1 MKELTTE
8 QLRRLDG
15 QEGLVIQGCGGSL
28 QEWIDGINDLLTE
41 AQILCG
47 GSKFRSEEVAVFQQD
62 RITGGDCPSY
72 DAALGI
78 IGEYVNITGPDEP
91 EQGHL
96 SGMTMQ

>member
-1 MKELTTE
+1 M
-8 QLRRLDG
+8 
-15 QEGLVIQGCGGSL
+15 
-28 QEWIDGINDLLTE
+28 
-41 AQILCG
+41 
-47 GSKFRSEEVAVFQQD
+47 QD

-72 DAALGI
+72 DAAVGI